1 VPGFFFLYFIRLR
14 GVSIWCWGGYILL
27 IHEAGTTL
35 DPNNRNNAAYS
46 ESLTY
51 SEQIVLDV
59 LIRHKAPVDDLR
71 KISKICRLTEMQT
84 GVALQLL
91 THKKLIPPQ

>member
-1 VPGFFFLYFIRLR
+1 M
-14 GVSIWCWGGYILL
+14 
-27 IHEAGTTL
+27 HEAGGTTL
-35 DPNNRNNAAYS
+35 DPNNRKNAAYS

-59 LIRHKAPVDDLR
+59 LIQHKAPIDDLR
-71 KISKICRLTEMQT
+71 TIAKICRLTEMQT